1 MPMKK
6 LLIGSFIAI
15 TLIVSMFYLPTESF
29 ASRDNARPLEVRDAT
44 LVCKDNSGNTE
55 KIICE
60 LKATFR
66 NMVDDMIT
74 LLEAKI
80 PTVKVER
87 EDKHGKQPLTFDLD
101 ETELKPEREIELT
114 FVQEIDSDGIEMNSQ
129 DFVIIRYNFTNALSP
144 PVSTTITVR

>member
-15 TLIVSMFYLPTESF
+15 TLMVSMFYLPTESF
-29 ASRDNARPLEVRDAT
+29 ASRDDARPLEVRDAT

-74 LLEAKI
+74 LLEVKI

-129 DFVIIRYNFTNALSP
+129 YFVIIRYNFTNALSP
-144 PVSTTITVR
+144 PVSTIITVR